1 MAKFEEVN
9 EAAAEVVRLPS
20 QTVPPARETGLDM
33 KLLGLALATISQR
46 ALTAISDLFALMV
59 IGSVWWL
66 FLSVASP
73 NPFQLAALA
82 GFAMFALAAIW
93 IVKRRG

>member
-1 MAKFEEVN
+1 MAAFEEVN
-9 EAAAEVVRLPS
+9 DAAERVVQLPTPQS
-20 QTVPPARETGLDM
+20 RETKQSGLDM
-33 KLLGLALATISQR
+33 QLLAMALSTISKR

-66 FLSVASP
+66 FLSVTSP

-82 GFAMFALAAIW
+82 GYEMFALAAIW
-93 IVKRRG
+93 IVKRRE